1 MNVNVVCI
9 GKIKEAF
16 FRDALDEYAKRLS
29 RFCRFTV
36 TELAEK
42 QLEGKNE
49 ADIRIVK
56 EDEGKRI
63 VKAVKG
69 YVVALDMRGEQLSS
83 EALSAKLTG
92 LANVTSTVTF
102 VIGGSY
108 GLADCV
114 LQRADFVLSF
124 GKMTFPH
131 QLMRVI
137 AAEQIYRAF
146 TIAEGSGYHK

>member
-9 GKIKEAF
+9 GKIKESF
-16 FRDALDEYAKRLS
+16 YRDALAEYAKRLT

-42 QLEGKNE
+42 QLEGRNG

-56 EDEGKRI
+56 DDEGRRI
-63 VKAVKG
+63 VNALKG
-69 YVVALDMRGEQLSS
+69 YVIALDMRGEQLSS
-83 EALSAKLTG
+83 EQLSAKLVS
-92 LANVTSTVTF
+92 LMQNTSTVTF

-114 LQRADFVLSF
+114 LERADYKLSF
-124 GKMTFPH
+124 GRMTFPH

>member
-16 FRDALDEYAKRLS
+16 YRDALDEYAKRLS
-29 RFCRFTV
+29 RFCKFNV
-36 TELAEK
+36 VELAEK
-42 QLEGKNE
+42 QLSGKNE

-56 EDEGKRI
+56 DDEGKRI
-63 VKAVKG
+63 LQAVKG
-69 YVVALDMRGEQLSS
+69 YVIALDMHGEQLSS
-83 EALSAKLTG
+83 EQLSAKMIRLTDT
-92 LANVTSTVTF
+92 NSTLTF

-108 GLADCV
+108 GLSEEV
-114 LQRADFVLSF
+114 LARADFRLSF
-124 GKMTFPH
+124 GRMTFPH